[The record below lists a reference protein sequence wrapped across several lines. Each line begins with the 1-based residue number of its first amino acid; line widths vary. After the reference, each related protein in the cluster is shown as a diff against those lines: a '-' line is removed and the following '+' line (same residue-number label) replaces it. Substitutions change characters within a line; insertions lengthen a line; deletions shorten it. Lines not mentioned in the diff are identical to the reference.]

1 MVLCHMLLSRS
12 LLPVVV
18 EAMTTFVQQITMTPI
33 IFYKKKIFS
42 ISECNT
48 LNRFE
53 RCLNLELYAL
63 SYGRSIREMF
73 NEVLA
78 VNLGKSVNFRKTQIL
93 NSTGKQSYVM
103 ARNEWRLSIKHMR
116 ISRKAIT

>member
-1 MVLCHMLLSRS
+1 MNVIHS
-12 LLPVVV
+12 
-18 EAMTTFVQQITMTPI
+18 TG
-33 IFYKKKIFS
+33 
-42 ISECNT
+42 
-48 LNRFE
+48 FE

-103 ARNEWRLSIKHMR
+103 ARNEWSFSIKHMR
-116 ISRKAIT
+116 ISKKAIT